1 MKAKRFHN
9 PQSSTGKK
17 RDWPDFFRCFIYN
30 YELLNNRTELSVKH
44 GKQVKTYKFDHI
56 FASETQSEFV
66 KAICHPIPPN
76 GTLIFSYGFTNAGKT
91 YSILGEEN
99 RPGILPYLISS
110 LGGTSF
116 LTAISNFP
124 KNIKLVLMLHGSLLG
139 FLTLSLPARSTTQI
153 TVSLFSILKMA

>member
-1 MKAKRFHN
+1 M
-9 PQSSTGKK
+9 
-17 RDWPDFFRCFIYN
+17 D

-91 YSILGEEN
+91 YSILGEDHM
-99 RPGILPYLISS
+99 PGILPHLISS
-110 LGGTSF
+110 LEGAS
-116 LTAISNFP
+116 
-124 KNIKLVLMLHGSLLG
+124 SLAAVQLYNDE
-139 FLTLSLPARSTTQI
+139 FY
-153 TVSLFSILKMA
+153 SLFTGRKIDPKKQDGCSILAET